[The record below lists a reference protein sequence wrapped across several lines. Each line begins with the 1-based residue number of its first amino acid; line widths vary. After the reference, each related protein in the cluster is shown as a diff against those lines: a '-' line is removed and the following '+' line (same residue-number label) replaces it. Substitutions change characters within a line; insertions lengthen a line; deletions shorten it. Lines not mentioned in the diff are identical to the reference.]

1 METRIQKLLDAF
13 AHMRDTIDADA
24 TFGEPVVVNDRT
36 VVPVTEVA
44 YRFEVDARLGS
55 GMREATAGEAGD
67 GPSGGGAM
75 ITRPLAV
82 IEMTP
87 AGAKVKPIVDER
99 RVFWGISLLAG
110 WTAFWVATAV
120 ATILGQ
126 RD

>member
-1 METRIQKLLDAF
+1 MEARIQKLLDAF
-13 AHMRDTIDADA
+13 DHMRDTIDADA

-36 VVPVTEVA
+36 VVPVTELA
-44 YRFEVDARLGS
+44 YRFEVDAGLGS
-55 GMREATAGEAGD
+55 GVREGTVGEAGD
-67 GPSGGGAM
+67 GPGGGGAI

-87 AGAKVKPIVDER
+87 EGARVKPIVDEQ

-110 WTAFWVATAV
+110 WIAFWVATAV
-120 ATILGQ
+120 ARILGQ